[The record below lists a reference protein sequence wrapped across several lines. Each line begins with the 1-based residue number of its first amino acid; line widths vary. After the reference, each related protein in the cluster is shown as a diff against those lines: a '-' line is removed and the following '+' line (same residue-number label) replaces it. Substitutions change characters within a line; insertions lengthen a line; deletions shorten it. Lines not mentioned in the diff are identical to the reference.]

1 MTYREHIV
9 CLEKAIYDGDI
20 PAMAQCIA
28 ELHDVWETL
37 PPETQTDVLKLEAI
51 FLSMLN
57 ARVNRPK

>member
-1 MTYREHIV
+1 MTSREHIIR
-9 CLEKAIYDGDI
+9 LEKAIYDGDI

-28 ELHDVWETL
+28 ELHDFWETL